1 LCLCTGPVVRKQ
13 HVNIEVSIGCGPHTA
28 FRHSFMLL
36 QIKTYSFITS
46 THAMP
51 ENLLEVEFDIVI
63 HFAA

>member
-1 LCLCTGPVVRKQ
+1 
-13 HVNIEVSIGCGPHTA
+13 VSIGCGPHTA